1 MNAPCG
7 AVASAYREAT
17 SSPLSSVVACA
28 CLEFTQ
34 TIFERFEPDTGSLE
48 YGSLDVE
55 LFPRHEIH
63 FSQAAR
69 QRRTKIRLG
78 IRSQAAKFLRQRI
91 EQVSRQSVD

>member
-1 MNAPCG
+1 MGAPCG
-7 AVASAYREAT
+7 RVASACREAT
-17 SSPLSSVVACA
+17 SSPLSIALACA
-28 CLEFTQ
+28 CLEFAQ
-34 TIFERFEPDTGSLE
+34 TLFERFEPGTGSLE
-48 YGSLDVE
+48 HCSLDVE
-55 LFPRHEIH
+55 VFPRHEIH